1 MKTVVV
7 GEPPVEITAFL
18 TRRRALGQDGF
29 DEVWEGD
36 YHVVPAPHPW
46 HGYVESELAALLRAA
61 AQAAGLSVTGQFNL
75 GEQNDYRVPDGGY
88 HRGVPSEVFVPTTAI
103 VVEIVS
109 PHDETWLKFDFY
121 ARRPQVQ
128 ENLTTSI
135 ADEICR
141 VLSPRGALVVIE
153 AEHMCMTMRGVRKP
167 GMTAVTSA
175 VRGLFRDNAATRA
188 EAMAFIHGIR

>member
-18 TRRRALGQDGF
+18 TRRRALGQDRF

-121 ARRPQVQ
+121 ARHRV
-128 ENLTTSI
+128 EEICI
-135 ADEICR
+135 ADPHQRKIRWFAPAGTTYEET
-141 VLSPRGALVVIE
+141 GASSLLV
-153 AEHMCMTMRGVRKP
+153 
-167 GMTAVTSA
+167 VTSA
-175 VRGLFRDNAATRA
+175 DL
-188 EAMAFIHGIR
+188 EAGIDWP